1 MDRMDQLISM
11 IAQQLVD
18 RPEAVSV
25 SEVVGSHTTVLELH
39 VAKEDIGKVIGKEG
53 RTAQAMRTILNAVST
68 KSRRRSVL
76 EIVE

>member
-1 MDRMDQLISM
+1 MDQLISF

-18 RPEAVSV
+18 RPEDVMVSQ
-25 SEVVGSHTTVLELH
+25 VVGSHTTVLELH
-39 VAKEDIGKVIGKEG
+39 VAKEDIGKVIGKDG